1 MRRTFIIIVVF
12 ATLISCS
19 NSSDFE
25 TGEIKAIKILR
36 EALIARHTST
46 LLLDTKK
53 IITRKKIDASKIPVL
68 FVELENGQNGTL
80 TLYPGEGN
88 GETWLGA
95 DGATITLQSGII
107 KATRGMRGDVMGSVS
122 SMPSWSDITDTSE
135 YSRQISY
142 LGGDNHTY
150 SKIFA
155 CVMKKNLKKTTIIIF
170 NVHFD
175 VHKYSE
181 SCIRKTEKLENTYF
195 VDSNKIVRR
204 SKQFH
209 GPALGYLLIERL
221 EQQNLHQ

>member
-1 MRRTFIIIVVF
+1 M
-12 ATLISCS
+12 
-19 NSSDFE
+19 
-25 TGEIKAIKILR
+25 K
-36 EALIARHTST
+36 
-46 LLLDTKK
+46 
-53 IITRKKIDASKIPVL
+53 
-68 FVELENGQNGTL
+68 NGQNGTL
-80 TLYPGEGN
+80 TLYPGEGI

-209 GPALGYLLIERL
+209 GPALGVLIERL
-221 EQQNLHQ
+221 EQ